1 MLLVINKISRDPLG
15 GREALDKNIYQT
27 LKELSCTKNISFE
40 VIELDKN
47 NSRASTFSRFL
58 NLFGYIDGLTKS
70 SVLEIIHEIEKNNH
84 QSIFFAGSN
93 FGKAVKKI
101 KRAFPKIEIF
111 CFFHNCEY
119 DFFKQRFKNH
129 PGLKSFLVMLVN
141 FIVEKQSCKFSS
153 KIIALNQRDL
163 DRLSKHFVFKQSF
176 IVPMA
181 IDEEI
186 QNTQSL
192 EPSLSNYLLFVG
204 GDFYGNI
211 EGIHWFVQEVM
222 PALEDDLV
230 IVGRG
235 MEKFRETLS
244 SSNIHVFG
252 EQECLT
258 SFYQKAR
265 LVIAPI
271 FSGSGMKTK
280 VAEALKF
287 GKKIVGTQ
295 EAFTGYEVFKGEIG
309 WECQSKSDFIDLLK
323 HIAQKNFK
331 ESEDQLKLIF
341 EENYSLSSFK
351 RSMQIAL
358 SS

>member
-1 MLLVINKISRDPLG
+1 M
-15 GREALDKNIYQT
+15 
-27 LKELSCTKNISFE
+27 NISLE

-47 NSRASTFSRFL
+47 NSNNSIFSKFL
-58 NLFGYIDGLTKS
+58 NLIGFIDGITKS
-70 SVLEIIHEIEKNNH
+70 SVSEIIYEIKKNNH

-101 KRAFPKIEIF
+101 KRTFPQIEVF
-111 CFFHNCEY
+111 SFFHNCEY
-119 DFFKQRFKNH
+119 EFFKQRFKNH
-129 PGLKSFLVMLVN
+129 PSLKSFLVMFVN
-141 FIVEKQSCKFSS
+141 FIVEKQACKFSS

-163 DRLSKHFVFKQSF
+163 DNLSKHFTFNESH

-186 QNTQSL
+186 QKAQSL
-192 EPSLSNYLLFVG
+192 EPSMNDYLLFVG

-211 EGIHWFVQEVM
+211 EGINWFVKEVM

-230 IVGRG
+230 IVGKG
-235 MEKFRETLS
+235 MEKFKEIFS

-287 GKKIVGTQ
+287 GKKIAGTP
-295 EAFTGYEVFKGEIG
+295 EAFIGYEAFINEIG
-309 WECQSKSDFIDLLK
+309 WECKSASDFIDLLTLMS
-323 HIAQKNFK
+323 QKNFK
-331 ESEDQLKLIF
+331 ESEGKLKLIF

-351 RSMQIAL
+351 RNMQIAL